1 MYRTHKGQMCSV
13 LLNGTSAA
21 KSLLWRSTCRRE
33 DNFEKGCENVD
44 FTVTSLC
51 RLGQ

>member
-33 DNFEKGCENVD
+33 DNFEKGCEIVD
-44 FTVTSLC
+44 FVVTSIS